1 MSLIAIIIVLAL
13 QGLIVG
19 ALARLAL
26 PGKDPLSI
34 WETIGLGLAG
44 SFLAGL
50 VVYFVFGKN
59 AAPSLLIALAFSVL
73 ILYFIRRRRGGGLMT
88 PDDRPGSGGPFG
100 GR

>member
-1 MSLIAIIIVLAL
+1 MSLIAILIVLAL

-34 WETIGLGLAG
+34 WQTIALGLAG
-44 SFLAGL
+44 SFLGGL
-50 VVYFVFGKN
+50 FVYFVFGRN
-59 AAPSLLIALAFSVL
+59 AAPSFLIALVFSVL

-88 PDDRPGSGGPFG
+88 PSDRRSPGGPFG

>member
-59 AAPSLLIALAFSVL
+59 AAPSLLIALVFSVL
-73 ILYFIRRRRGGGLMT
+73 ILYFIRRRRGGGLVDPGVT
-88 PDDRPGSGGPFG
+88 DR
-100 GR
+100 RDR

>member
-1 MSLIAIIIVLAL
+1 VSLIALIIVLAI

-50 VVYFVFGKN
+50 VVYFVFGEN

-73 ILYFIRRRRGGGLMT
+73 ILYVIRRRRGGGLMT